1 MSAGFQVGA
10 VEGRAFQSVGL
21 SVSTA
26 QSLAV
31 PTQTAVAVTAAHLT
45 AVGRSGFQ
53 RNAFGGG
60 FQQDIQVVPV
70 PAQPAPATVPTLA
83 VAVQLVP
90 VPFHLA
96 PQLVP
101 VPFHLAPQ
109 FIAVPNQAGTIGR
122 LRAAVIT
129 ARVKRQQ
136 TIRSAAA

>member
-70 PAQPAPATVPTLA
+70 PAQTATATVPTLA
-83 VAVQLVP
+83 VAV
-90 VPFHLA
+90 
-96 PQLVP
+96 QLVP